1 MRDAFFTDPWR
12 LASRVLAVGLTA
24 FMLAFG
30 LGTATPDAPAGAST
44 CDPVTITVNSDEI
57 SESHRGEWLAIHR
70 EGAAQNV
77 LDEIEIRWRA
87 VGTQSWLG
95 SIPLSKWV
103 WTSIGGNDDW
113 WVEAKGL
120 SPATEYEFHWTRL
133 QGNWCDGGPV
143 LAWTANADG
152 SPYVP
157 TPTTQP
163 PATIVP
169 EPPPP
174 SNDEPPET
182 VQPEPPDTDPEVEA
196 PDPNEGVCAFWVGE
210 ADRLDGELAA
220 AKASNVALE
229 AEVRELT
236 RQLAAA
242 QPGGVSGG
250 GGGNIEPEIDWEQ
263 QAADALAELRRVEQQ
278 RDDLADAEE
287 DRRQTAEEL
296 RQAKDDN
303 AELLA
308 RIAELLAK
316 IDVLNERLDALTP
329 ATDPPAT
336 PTGLTATPVEVR
348 GNLIDLAWDDPV
360 DEVAGWV
367 VYARPL
373 KRLTTSTH
381 PEWTT
386 ERTTLAAVER
396 LGADAR
402 GTQFNAAGLGKAF
415 AFRVAAVGEGGE
427 SDQSWPAGAKR
438 NARGVWR

>member
-1 MRDAFFTDPWR
+1 MPR
-12 LASRVLAVGLTA
+12 
-24 FMLAFG
+24 
-30 LGTATPDAPAGAST
+30 
-44 CDPVTITVNSDEI
+44 
-57 SESHRGEWLAIHR
+57 
-70 EGAAQNV
+70 
-77 LDEIEIRWRA
+77 
-87 VGTQSWLG
+87 
-95 SIPLSKWV
+95 
-103 WTSIGGNDDW
+103 
-113 WVEAKGL
+113 GL
-120 SPATEYEFHWTRL
+120 SRGNGWAAAISTNPASHYEVTWEAHVVAP
-133 QGNWCDGGPV
+133 WCSSETV
-143 LAWTANADG
+143 VSIWSHNADG
-152 SPYVP
+152 TPHVP
-157 TPTTQP
+157 PSQP
-163 PATIVP
+163 EP

-174 SNDEPPET
+174 PVEPSPPVNAEPPET
-182 VQPEPPDTDPEVEA
+182 VQPPAEETDPEVVE

-210 ADRLDGELAA
+210 ADRLDGELTA

-296 RQAKDDN
+296 RQANAEN

-316 IDVLNERLDALTP
+316 IEDLNERLDALTP
-329 ATDPPAT
+329 AIDPPGT

-348 GNLIDLAWDDPV
+348 GNLIDLAWDDPA
-360 DEVAGWV
+360 DEVTGWV

-386 ERTTLAAVER
+386 ERTTLVAVER

-438 NARGVWR
+438 NARGVWKLR